1 MHQKRHFPRSG
12 VVTIFFDLWF
22 VPGRHGERRKAG
34 KLERKKDKEMNERM
48 KEKRGRGKGKK
59 QVEEEQGH

>member
-1 MHQKRHFPRSG
+1 M
-12 VVTIFFDLWF
+12 TIFFGLWF
-22 VPGRHGERRKAG
+22 VPGRREERRKAG